1 MSRGGPRRPLR
12 VAIIGSGLGG
22 LAAAVKLRQRT
33 AADFVIF
40 EQSGGIGGTWRDN
53 RYPGCEVDI
62 HSHAYSYS
70 FLKYDW
76 PRTHATQ
83 PELLAYAEHVVAVF
97 GLAPHVR
104 LNTRVTGLVWEES
117 TARYVLTTED
127 GEQHEFDVVI
137 AATGLLS
144 VPRYPD
150 WPGLASFGGACF
162 HTARWE
168 PGHDLAGKT
177 VAVVGTG
184 STAVQVVPAIAP
196 QVGHLYV
203 YQREPGWIEPKR
215 EREFTE
221 RELWV
226 YRHVPLA
233 QRAHRAWLFYRAIR
247 RFKGFDTRSKQQREL
262 REACE
267 AFINRSIDDPATREA
282 VTPHYPWG
290 CKRVVLASTF
300 YPALNRPNV
309 ELVPHEVIRATPTGL
324 VDATGTE
331 RQVDVLILSTGFQPT
346 SFLAGIEVKGRDGRA
361 IHDAWHGRPNAF
373 LGITVA
379 GFPNFFILY
388 GPNTNGGGSIIHQ
401 LERQAEVAANAV
413 RRLERGT
420 AFGKRVRSIDTR
432 PEAQRRWLAWV
443 DRRLATAAS
452 AMESGCHNYYHVA
465 GGGNVTQWPGT
476 HLGYAL
482 ATRLFARFGLV
493 ARPATATEKT
503 W

>member
-1 MSRGGPRRPLR
+1 MSGNRPLR
-12 VAIIGSGLGG
+12 VAIIGAGLGG
-22 LAAAVKLRQRT
+22 IAAAVKLRQRT
-33 AADFVIF
+33 QADFVIF

-53 RYPGCEVDI
+53 IYPGCEVDI

-70 FLKYDW
+70 FLRYEW

-83 PELLAYAEHVVAVF
+83 PELLAYAEHVAEVY
-97 GLAPHVR
+97 GLTPHLR
-104 LNTRVTGLVWEES
+104 LNTKVTSLAWEES
-117 TARYVLTTED
+117 AARYVLGTDD
-127 GEQHEFDVVI
+127 GERHEFDVVI
-137 AATGLLS
+137 SATGLLS

-150 WPGLASFGGACF
+150 WSGLASFAGPCF

-168 PGHDLAGKT
+168 PEHDLAGQT

-184 STAVQVVPAIAP
+184 STAAQVVPAIAP
-196 QVGHLYV
+196 VVGQLYV

-215 EREFTE
+215 EREFTRRE
-221 RELWV
+221 RWL

-233 QRAHRAWLFYRAIR
+233 QRAHRLWLFRQAMR
-247 RFKGFDTRSKQQREL
+247 RFKGFDVRSRQQREL
-262 REACE
+262 REACV

-282 VTPHYPWG
+282 VTPRYPWG
-290 CKRVVLASTF
+290 CKRVVLASNF
-300 YPALNRPNV
+300 YTALNRPNV
-309 ELVPHEVIRATPTGL
+309 ELVPHEVTRVTPTGL

-331 RQVDVLILSTGFQPT
+331 RRADVLILSTGFQPT
-346 SFLAGIEVKGRDGRA
+346 SFLAGLEVKGRDGRGL
-361 IHDAWHGRPNAF
+361 HDAWQGRPNAF

-413 RRLERGT
+413 RRLERRPAPGRPVL
-420 AFGKRVRSIDTR
+420 GKPVLRKPVRSIDTR
-432 PEAQRRWLAWV
+432 PEAQRRWVAWI

-465 GGGNVTQWPGT
+465 GGANVTQWPGAS
-476 HLGYAL
+476 LGYAL
-482 ATRLFARFGLV
+482 ATRLLARFGLE
-493 ARPATATEKT
+493 ARS
-503 W
+503 

>member
-1 MSRGGPRRPLR
+1 VANRRRRPLR
-12 VAIIGSGLGG
+12 VAIIGAGLGG

-33 AADFVIF
+33 AAEFVIF
-40 EQSGGIGGTWRDN
+40 EQSAGIGGTWRDN

-70 FLKYDW
+70 FLKYEW

-83 PELLAYAEHVVAVF
+83 PELLAYAEHVTKVF
-97 GLAPHVR
+97 GLAAHLR
-104 LNTRVTGLVWEES
+104 LNTRVTSLTWEES
-117 TARYVLTTED
+117 AAHYVLSTEG
-127 GEQHEFDVVI
+127 GERHEFDVVI
-137 AATGLLS
+137 AAMGLLS

-150 WPGLASFGGACF
+150 WPGLASFSGTCF

-168 PGHDLAGKT
+168 PEHDLSGKT

-184 STAVQVVPAIAP
+184 STAAQVVPAIAP
-196 QVGHLYV
+196 HVGRLYV

-215 EREFTE
+215 ERAFTA
-221 RELWV
+221 RELWL

-233 QRAHRAWLFYRAIR
+233 QRAHRAWLFYQAVR
-247 RFKGFDTRSKQQREL
+247 RFKGFDVRSEQQRQL
-262 REACE
+262 RAACV
-267 AFINRSIDDPATREA
+267 AFINRSIADPAVREA
-282 VTPHYPWG
+282 VTPRYPWG

-300 YPALNRPNV
+300 YEAFNRPNV
-309 ELVPHEVIRATPTGL
+309 ELVPHEVTRATPTGL
-324 VDATGTE
+324 VDATGAE

-346 SFLAGIEVKGRDGRA
+346 SFLAGLEVKGRDGRG
-361 IHDAWHGRPNAF
+361 IHEAWQGRPSAF

-420 AFGKRVRSIDTR
+420 VLGRWGLGRPVRSVDTK
-432 PEAQRRWLAWV
+432 PEAQRRWVGWI

-452 AMESGCHNYYHVA
+452 AMDSGCHNYYHVV
-465 GGGNVTQWPGT
+465 GGANVTQWPGT
-476 HLGYAL
+476 HIGYAA
-482 ATRLFARFGLV
+482 ATRLLARFGLEGR
-493 ARPATATEKT
+493 A
-503 W
+503 

>member
-1 MSRGGPRRPLR
+1 MR
-12 VAIIGSGLGG
+12 VAIIGAGLGG

-33 AADFVIF
+33 TADFVIF
-40 EQSGGIGGTWRDN
+40 EQSAGIGGTWRDN

-70 FLKYDW
+70 FLKYEW

-83 PELLAYAEHVVAVF
+83 PELLAYAEHVVRVF
-97 GLAPHVR
+97 GLAAHLR
-104 LNTRVTGLVWEES
+104 LNTRVTGLVWEEA
-117 TARYVLTTED
+117 TARYTLSTED

-137 AATGLLS
+137 SALGLLS

-150 WPGLASFGGACF
+150 WPGLASFSGPCF

-168 PGHDLAGKT
+168 PEHDLNGKT

-184 STAVQVVPAIAP
+184 STSAQVVPAIAP
-196 QVGHLYV
+196 HVGQLYV

-215 EREFTE
+215 EREFTQ

-233 QRAHRAWLFYRAIR
+233 QRAHRSWLFYQAVR
-247 RFKGFDTRSKQQREL
+247 RFKGFDTRSKQQRQL
-262 REACE
+262 REACL
-267 AFINRSIDDPATREA
+267 AFINRSIDDPATRAA
-282 VTPHYPWG
+282 VTPQYPWG

-300 YPALNRPNV
+300 YEALNRPNV
-309 ELVPHEVIRATPTGL
+309 ELVPQEVTRVTPTGL
-324 VDATGTE
+324 VDSGGTE
-331 RQVDVLILSTGFQPT
+331 RRVDVLILSTGFQPT
-346 SFLAGIEVKGRDGRA
+346 SFLAGIEVKGRDGRD
-361 IHDAWHGRPNAF
+361 IQDAWQGRPSAF

-401 LERQAEVAANAV
+401 LERQAEVAVAAV

-420 AFGKRVRSIDTR
+420 AFRRPARSIDTK
-432 PEAQRRWLAWV
+432 PEAQRRWVAWI

-452 AMESGCHNYYHVA
+452 AMNSGCHNYYTVA
-465 GGGNVTQWPGT
+465 GGANVTQWPGT
-476 HLGYAL
+476 HLGYAA
-482 ATRLFARFGLV
+482 ATRLLARLGL
-493 ARPATATEKT
+493 KGSG
-503 W
+503 

>member
-1 MSRGGPRRPLR
+1 VANRRRRPLR
-12 VAIIGSGLGG
+12 VAIIGAGLGG

-33 AADFVIF
+33 AAEFVIF
-40 EQSGGIGGTWRDN
+40 EQSAGIGGTWRDN

-70 FLKYDW
+70 FLKYEW

-83 PELLAYAEHVVAVF
+83 PELLAYAEHVTKVF
-97 GLAPHVR
+97 GLAAHLR
-104 LNTRVTGLVWEES
+104 LNTRVTSLTWEES
-117 TARYVLTTED
+117 AAHYVLSAEG
-127 GEQHEFDVVI
+127 GERHEFDVVI
-137 AATGLLS
+137 AAMGLLS

-150 WPGLASFGGACF
+150 WPGLASFSGTCF

-168 PGHDLAGKT
+168 PEHDLNGKT

-184 STAVQVVPAIAP
+184 STAAQVVPAIAP
-196 QVGHLYV
+196 RVGRLYV

-215 EREFTE
+215 ERAFTA
-221 RELWV
+221 RELWL

-233 QRAHRAWLFYRAIR
+233 QRTHRAWLFYQAVR
-247 RFKGFDTRSKQQREL
+247 RFKGFDVRSEQQRQL
-262 REACE
+262 RAACV
-267 AFINRSIDDPATREA
+267 AFINRSIADPAVREA
-282 VTPHYPWG
+282 VTPRYPWG

-300 YPALNRPNV
+300 YEAFNRPNV
-309 ELVPHEVIRATPTGL
+309 ELVPHEVTRATPTGL
-324 VDATGTE
+324 VDATGAE

-346 SFLAGIEVKGRDGRA
+346 SFLAGLEVKGRDGRG
-361 IHDAWHGRPNAF
+361 IHEAWQGRPSAF

-420 AFGKRVRSIDTR
+420 VLGRWGLGRPVRSVDTK
-432 PEAQRRWLAWV
+432 PEAQRRWVGWI

-452 AMESGCHNYYHVA
+452 AMDSGCHNYYHVV
-465 GGGNVTQWPGT
+465 GGANVTQWPGT
-476 HLGYAL
+476 HIGYAA
-482 ATRLFARFGLV
+482 ATRLLARFGLEGR
-493 ARPATATEKT
+493 A
-503 W
+503 

>member
-1 MSRGGPRRPLR
+1 VANRRRRPLR
-12 VAIIGSGLGG
+12 VAIIGAGLGG

-33 AADFVIF
+33 AAEFVIF
-40 EQSGGIGGTWRDN
+40 EQSAGIGGTWRDN

-70 FLKYDW
+70 FLKYEW

-83 PELLAYAEHVVAVF
+83 PELLAYAEHVTKVF
-97 GLAPHVR
+97 GLAAHLR
-104 LNTRVTGLVWEES
+104 LNTRVTSLTWEES
-117 TARYVLTTED
+117 AAHYVLSTGG
-127 GEQHEFDVVI
+127 GERHEFDVVI
-137 AATGLLS
+137 AAMGLLS

-150 WPGLASFGGACF
+150 WPGLASFSGTCF

-168 PGHDLAGKT
+168 PEHDLNGKT

-184 STAVQVVPAIAP
+184 STAAQVVPAIAP
-196 QVGHLYV
+196 RVGRLYV

-215 EREFTE
+215 ERAFTA
-221 RELWV
+221 RELWL

-233 QRAHRAWLFYRAIR
+233 QRTHRAWLFYQAVR
-247 RFKGFDTRSKQQREL
+247 RFKGFDVRSEQQRQL
-262 REACE
+262 RAACV
-267 AFINRSIDDPATREA
+267 AFINRSIADPAVREA
-282 VTPHYPWG
+282 VTPRYPWG

-300 YPALNRPNV
+300 YEAFNRPNV
-309 ELVPHEVIRATPTGL
+309 ELVPHEVTRATPTGL
-324 VDATGTE
+324 VDATGAE

-346 SFLAGIEVKGRDGRA
+346 SFLAGLEVKGRDGRG
-361 IHDAWHGRPNAF
+361 IHEAWQGRPSAF

-420 AFGKRVRSIDTR
+420 VLGRWGLGRPVRSVDTK
-432 PEAQRRWLAWV
+432 PEAQRRWVGWI

-452 AMESGCHNYYHVA
+452 AMDSGCHNYYHVV
-465 GGGNVTQWPGT
+465 GGANVTQWPGT
-476 HLGYAL
+476 HIGYAA
-482 ATRLFARFGLV
+482 ATRLLARFGLEGR
-493 ARPATATEKT
+493 A
-503 W
+503 

>member
-1 MSRGGPRRPLR
+1 MANRRRRPLR
-12 VAIIGSGLGG
+12 VAIIGAGLGG

-33 AADFVIF
+33 AAEFVIF
-40 EQSGGIGGTWRDN
+40 EQSAGIGGTWRDN

-70 FLKYDW
+70 FLKYEW

-83 PELLAYAEHVVAVF
+83 PELLAYAEHVTKVF
-97 GLAPHVR
+97 GLAAHLR
-104 LNTRVTGLVWEES
+104 LNTRVTSLTWEES
-117 TARYVLTTED
+117 AAHYVLSAEG
-127 GEQHEFDVVI
+127 GERHEFDVVI
-137 AATGLLS
+137 AAMGLLS

-150 WPGLASFGGACF
+150 WPGLASFSGTCF

-168 PGHDLAGKT
+168 PEHDLNGKT

-184 STAVQVVPAIAP
+184 STAAQVVPAIAP
-196 QVGHLYV
+196 RVGRLYV

-215 EREFTE
+215 ERAFTA
-221 RELWV
+221 RELWL

-233 QRAHRAWLFYRAIR
+233 QRTHRAWLFYQAVR
-247 RFKGFDTRSKQQREL
+247 RFKGFDVRSERQRQL
-262 REACE
+262 RAACV
-267 AFINRSIDDPATREA
+267 AFINRSIADPAVREA
-282 VTPHYPWG
+282 VTPRYPWG

-300 YPALNRPNV
+300 YEAFNRPNV
-309 ELVPHEVIRATPTGL
+309 ELVPHEVTRATPTGL
-324 VDATGTE
+324 VDATGAE

-346 SFLAGIEVKGRDGRA
+346 SFLAGLEVKGRDGRG
-361 IHDAWHGRPNAF
+361 IHEAWQGRPSAF

-420 AFGKRVRSIDTR
+420 VLGRWGLGRPVRSVDTK
-432 PEAQRRWLAWV
+432 PEAQRRWVGWI

-452 AMESGCHNYYHVA
+452 AMDSGCHNYYHVV
-465 GGGNVTQWPGT
+465 GGANVTQWPGT
-476 HLGYAL
+476 HIGYAA
-482 ATRLFARFGLV
+482 ATRLLARFGLEGR
-493 ARPATATEKT
+493 A
-503 W
+503 

>member
-1 MSRGGPRRPLR
+1 MR
-12 VAIIGSGLGG
+12 VAIIGAGLGG

-40 EQSGGIGGTWRDN
+40 EQSGGVGGTWRDN

-70 FLKYDW
+70 FLKYEW

-83 PELLAYAEHVVAVF
+83 PELLAYAEHVVTVF
-97 GLAPHVR
+97 GLAPYLR
-104 LNTRVTGLVWEES
+104 LNTRVTSLVWEEPA
-117 TARYVLTTED
+117 ARYTLTTDD
-127 GEQHEFDVVI
+127 GERHEFDVVI

-150 WPGLASFGGACF
+150 WPGLASFGGVCF

-184 STAVQVVPAIAP
+184 STAAQVVPAIAP
-196 QVGHLYV
+196 RVRQLYV

-215 EREFTE
+215 ERAFTR

-226 YRHVPLA
+226 YRNVPLA
-233 QRAHRAWLFYRAIR
+233 QRAHRAWLFYQAMR
-247 RFKGFDTRSKQQREL
+247 RFKGFDTRSRLQREL
-262 REACE
+262 REACT
-267 AFINRSIDDPATREA
+267 AFINRSIDDPAIRAA
-282 VTPHYPWG
+282 VTPGYPWG

-300 YPALNRPNV
+300 YPALNRANV
-309 ELVPHEVIRATPTGL
+309 ELVPHEVTRATPGGL
-324 VDATGTE
+324 VDAAGTE

-346 SFLAGIEVKGRDGRA
+346 SFLAGLEVKGRDGRA
-361 IHDAWHGRPNAF
+361 LHDAWQERSSAF

-413 RRLERGT
+413 RRLERSR
-420 AFGKRVRSIDTR
+420 ARSIDTR
-432 PEAQRRWLAWV
+432 PEAQRRWVAWI

-452 AMESGCHNYYHVA
+452 AMESGCHNYYHA
-465 GGGNVTQWPGT
+465 ASGANVTQWPGT
-476 HLGYAL
+476 HLGYAA
-482 ATRLFARFGLV
+482 ATRLLARLGLQG
-493 ARPATATEKT
+493 RG
-503 W
+503 